1 MSEYPQEQLLEN
13 AKASGDPERPL
24 ALLEE
29 VGYAA
34 KLQKLQGSL
43 KKHEGTFVYPKKLK
57 PGQYEVK
64 ITDTGGKQMAIVI
77 PGKSLDV
84 VVDFEKLEELAT
96 ANTKKGAKG
105 SGNHFAG
112 HNRGNV
118 KITVDNLCAQVK
130 KAIKKATKEKGKDG
144 KQVSVAEIFKRFD
157 ENGNGVLDQREF
169 LNGCH
174 MLKVQISK
182 EEVKLVWP
190 VLTMGTTEEV
200 STEKFLKFVSSTS
213 TDGRRSSAAREA
225 GRTREGKPSDS
236 FPAPG
241 YRN

>member
-64 ITDTGGKQMAIVI
+64 ITDPSGKQMAIVI

-96 ANTKKGAKG
+96 QSTKKGGKG

-118 KITVDNLCAQVK
+118 KIFWSMCT
-130 KAIKKATKEKGKDG
+130 ATERSLQTPG
-144 KQVSVAEIFKRFD
+144 
-157 ENGNGVLDQREF
+157 
-169 LNGCH
+169 
-174 MLKVQISK
+174 
-182 EEVKLVWP
+182 
-190 VLTMGTTEEV
+190 
-200 STEKFLKFVSSTS
+200 STLS
-213 TDGRRSSAAREA
+213 
-225 GRTREGKPSDS
+225 
-236 FPAPG
+236 
-241 YRN
+241 